1 MNKEILN
8 LLLNNM
14 KFTLNPRLKELQPQ
28 MVYEKYW
35 TVIKFL
41 ILNY

>member
-14 KFTLNPRLKELQPQ
+14 KFTLNPRLKESQPQ
-28 MVYEKYW
+28 IVYEKYW
-35 TVIKFL
+35 TDINFF